1 MEKTYATQPDNAI
14 LRQLFRKAELSYAV
28 SDVSKVIGPIVDLMF
43 ISIFIGPAGVTVM
56 GYVSPLIALLGL
68 IGSNIS
74 SGSRNKVSALLGAGK
89 IEEANSIFSASVVLG
104 GGLSLIASLGVLL
117 FCSGVSSILGA
128 NEPQIFEM
136 TKLYIF
142 GYMIGVPFVT
152 LSRVLTPYL
161 QMEGQYRRISAVS
174 MLTTAIDIAADAFVV
189 FVLHGGMF
197 EIALATSLG
206 NIVPFFAGA
215 AFFFQGKSHS
225 VFRFSLKGIS
235 PKLCGEIMRLGAPSG
250 IFMGSNAVGGMLINN
265 MLTGFNMRY
274 LVAAYGVFSQ
284 ITVFVRSSWYA
295 PSDTLLAF
303 SGIFIGEEDRNSLK
317 ELQKIALTQA
327 LIYTSAVTAF
337 LFAFAAQTAGIFL
350 KSNDP
355 EALRICVECIRV
367 ACLSL
372 PFYAIVYNFNY
383 YLMAVKRLRFS
394 NLYSFLI
401 ECGNIVPITFI
412 MLQAISYSGA
422 WVSKVMNM
430 VLLSLLA
437 AFYIYRHQE
446 GATYRDK
453 MLLMPDSFGIAP
465 ENEIAVAATSADEI
479 LDLSR
484 LAVAFALEHGADK
497 NRARTF
503 GLVTEELALVLKE
516 HGFSDGEPHHI
527 NARLVAKGE
536 ELIIRMRD
544 DCRLFNITEYYQ
556 RVREDHEKGVGL
568 SIIMKKSKSVQYTN
582 TLGANN
588 LIVRI

>member
-1 MEKTYATQPDNAI
+1 MGKTCGTKTDNVV
-14 LRQLFRKAELSYAV
+14 LRQLFRKAELSYAI
-28 SDVSKVIGPIVDLMF
+28 SDVSKVIGPIIDLIF
-43 ISIFIGPAGVTVM
+43 ISIYIGSAGVTVM
-56 GYVSPLIALLGL
+56 GYVSPLIMLIGL
-68 IGSNIS
+68 IGSDIS
-74 SGSRNKVSALLGAGK
+74 SGSRNKVSALLGAGE
-89 IEEANSIFSASVVLG
+89 IDEANSIFSASVMLG
-104 GGLSLIASLGVLL
+104 GGLSLIISLGILL
-117 FCSGVSSILGA
+117 FCSGVSSMLGA

-142 GYMIGVPFVT
+142 GYIIGVPFVT

-161 QMEGQYRRISAVS
+161 QMEGQYQRISAIS

-197 EIALATSLG
+197 EMALATSLG
-206 NIVPFFAGA
+206 YIIPFFVGA
-215 AFFFQGKSHS
+215 TFFFRGKSRS
-225 VFRFSLKGIS
+225 IFRFSLKGIS
-235 PKLCGEIMRLGAPSG
+235 PKVCGEIIRLGAPSG

-265 MLTGFNMRY
+265 MLTGFNLQY

-317 ELQKIALTQA
+317 ELQKISLTHA
-327 LIYTSAVTAF
+327 LISTSAVTAF
-337 LFAFAAQTAGIFL
+337 LFVFAVPLARVFL

-367 ACLSL
+367 ACFSL
-372 PFYAIVYNFNY
+372 PFYAVVYNFNY
-383 YLMAVKRLRFS
+383 YLMAVKRFRFS
-394 NLYSFLI
+394 NIYSFLI
-401 ECGNIVPITFI
+401 ECGNIVPVTFI
-412 MLQAISYSGA
+412 MLQVLSYPGA
-422 WVSKVMNM
+422 WVSKVIN
-430 VLLSLLA
+430 VTLLSLIA
-437 AFYIYRHQE
+437 IFYIYRHKE
-446 GATYRDK
+446 GSTYRDK
-453 MLLMPDSFGIAP
+453 MLLMPDSFGITP
-465 ENEIAVAATSADEI
+465 ENEIAIAATSADEI

-484 LAVAFALEHGADK
+484 LAVAFALEHGAGK
-497 NRARTF
+497 NRAMTF

-516 HGFSDGEPHHI
+516 HGFSDGRPHNI

-556 RVREDHEKGVGL
+556 MVREDHEKGVGM